1 VTAFDRIERRMP
13 ELIDELAS
21 AGIPDYFDDM
31 LQQTTQVRQRPAW
44 SALERW
50 LPMGVIARPLPVR
63 PMPWRLIALVALI
76 GLLAVAS
83 LVYVGAQQKRLP
95 PPFGLAANGS
105 LVIGTADGDIVS
117 VDPLTGTTT
126 PLISGP
132 ELDSGPYFSPDGLR
146 FVFDRRA
153 STETTLSAFWIA
165 NADGSNAHELVPP
178 RPELTQFDWEPF
190 NDRALMVTKTID
202 GQGRVSIVDPVDRT
216 SIVLPFDLDIT
227 SATWRPNHDQLVVST
242 NALVSTNGVTNRQ
255 YWVVNADGSGSPRQ
269 IAVSQYAINDPTLS
283 PDGTKLAYA
292 TWEPN
297 PGPVRLVDIDDGGDR
312 PLTTNEFQTYL
323 WQDPSFSPDGTKVLV
338 HQFIQN
344 TDPPVA
350 QLAVI
355 DVVDGRV
362 TTMGPTTE
370 NPQPEMGFSPDGT
383 KILATY
389 PTTSTTWMF
398 DAKSG
403 TGQVV
408 PFAAINGATW
418 QRLAP

>member
-1 VTAFDRIERRMP
+1 
-13 ELIDELAS
+13 
-21 AGIPDYFDDM
+21 
-31 LQQTTQVRQRPAW
+31 
-44 SALERW
+44 
-50 LPMGVIARPLPVR
+50 MGVIARPLPLR

-83 LVYVGAQQKRLP
+83 LVYVGAQRRVP

-117 VDPLTGTTT
+117 VDPITGKTT
-126 PLISGP
+126 PLITGP
-132 ELDSGPYFSPDGLR
+132 TVDGGPYFSPDGLR
-146 FVFDRRA
+146 FVFDRRTSA
-153 STETTLSAFWIA
+153 ESTLSALWIA
-165 NADGSNAHELVPP
+165 NSDGSNAHELVPP
-178 RPELTQFDWEPF
+178 GPELAWFDWDPF
-190 NDRALMVTKTID
+190 NDRALLITKMTD
-202 GQGRVSIVDPVDRT
+202 GEGRVSIVDPVDHT
-216 SIVLPFDLDIT
+216 ATDLPFDLNVV
-227 SATWRPNHDQLVVST
+227 SATWRPNHDQLIVST
-242 NALVSTNGVTNRQ
+242 NDLVSTNGVITRHF
-255 YWVVNADGSGSPRQ
+255 WVVNADGSGAPRP
-269 IAVSQYAINDPTLS
+269 IPVSKYAINDPRLS

-292 TWEPN
+292 TWEPS
-297 PGPVRLVDIDDGGDR
+297 PGPIRIVDIDKGGDR

-344 TDPPVA
+344 TNPPVG

-355 DVVDGRV
+355 DVIDGSV

-370 NPQPEMGFSPDGT
+370 NPQPDMGFSPDGA

-398 DAKSG
+398 DATSG
-403 TGQVV
+403 RGQVV

-418 QRLAP
+418 QRRAP